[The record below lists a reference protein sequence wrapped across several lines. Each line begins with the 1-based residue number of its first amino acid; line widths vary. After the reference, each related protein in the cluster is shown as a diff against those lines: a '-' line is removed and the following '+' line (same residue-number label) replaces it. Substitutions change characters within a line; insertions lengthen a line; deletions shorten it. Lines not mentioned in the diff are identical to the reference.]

1 MLLATVN
8 CFQVPYNV
16 AFTDLETKNIY
27 LDLFNFMID
36 FLFMMDVLIS
46 FRTSVIIES
55 TAVEVFDDRNI
66 AMRYMK
72 GRFWIDFPASIPF
85 DMITYVFPATGSNQ
99 LTLQLIGLLKLVRVL
114 RLSRLITYLNLK
126 SELKMSLK
134 LAKLIFFLILYIH
147 CLG

>member
-1 MLLATVN
+1 MLLATIN

-16 AFTDLETKNIY
+16 AFTDAENRNIY
-27 LDLFNFMID
+27 TDLMNFTID
-36 FLFMMDVLIS
+36 FIFILDVIIS

-55 TAVEVFDDRNI
+55 TAAEIFDNRKI
-66 AMRYMK
+66 AMMYLR

-85 DMITYVFPATGSNQ
+85 DLFTYIFPGLGGSQ

-114 RLSRLITYLNLK
+114 RLSRLITYLNVK

-134 LAKLIFFLILYIH
+134 LAKLIFFLILFLH
-147 CLG
+147 